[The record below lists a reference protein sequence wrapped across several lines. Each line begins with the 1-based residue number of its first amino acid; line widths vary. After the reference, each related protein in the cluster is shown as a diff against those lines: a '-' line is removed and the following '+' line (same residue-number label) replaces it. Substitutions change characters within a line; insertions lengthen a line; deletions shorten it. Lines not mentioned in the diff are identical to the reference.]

1 MRNRQSRNHC
11 INKISS
17 PPNAQQLGFLP
28 ETNSQSSLRSL
39 AAKYESSEKNVSQF
53 VDAGMPI
60 KPLDDTKNGFQTH
73 LKIAPASSL
82 GSGYEGAQNL
92 MNQPHGWGR

>member
-1 MRNRQSRNHC
+1 MRNRQSHIHC

-17 PPNAQQLGFLP
+17 PSNAQQPCFLP
-28 ETNSQSSLRSL
+28 ATNSQSSLRSL
-39 AAKYESSEKNVSQF
+39 ATNLESSEKIVCQF

-60 KPLDDTKNGFQTH
+60 KPLDDARNCLQTH

-82 GSGYEGAQNL
+82 GSGYEGAKNL